1 MTTGIAALP
10 LSRKQLYSIAEA
22 EARINIWEGAIRSGK
37 TFGSMMRW
45 LMFLSD
51 PPKGG
56 QFVMVGRTRES
67 LARNVISPMQDPD
80 IFGDF
85 ADTVKYVSGAPSAT
99 ILGRRV
105 YMLGASDA
113 KAEKSLRGL
122 TVAGAYADEIT
133 VIREDFFKQLL
144 GRMSVTGAKLFGTT
158 NPDNPMHWLKRDYL
172 DRLAELPD
180 WRSWHFALDDNPALS
195 EEYKNS
201 IKREY
206 TGLWYRRFILGH
218 WVAAEG
224 AVFDMWNPDLH
235 VIRWENLPEIVQTF
249 CVGVDY
255 GTTNPT
261 AALLLGL
268 GIDGVLY
275 FIDEWKY
282 VPRNDA
288 ERWTDAKLS
297 QGLRNWLAQPHLPES
312 RLGRRQRGNLGT
324 GPVIV
329 DPAAASFRV
338 QLLADGLPTAAADND
353 VLYGIRTLATLLSQ
367 GLLKV
372 TDRCTGWMHEVSA
385 YSWDT
390 QKTNEGF
397 DVPIK
402 TADHSLDAGR
412 YAVVTTE
419 KLWRPYV
426 DVNGGHRAAA

>member
-1 MTTGIAALP
+1 MTTFNDLP

-45 LMFLSD
+45 LMFLSN
-51 PPKGG
+51 PPGGG

-80 IFGDF
+80 IFGEF
-85 ADTVKYVSGAPSAT
+85 ADTVHYVTGAPSAT

-133 VIREDFFKQLL
+133 VIRSDFFHQLL

-158 NPDNPMHWLKRDYL
+158 NPDNPMHWLKAEYL
-172 DRLAELPD
+172 DRLHELPD
-180 WRSWHFALDDNPALS
+180 WRSWHFTLDDNPALS
-195 EEYKNS
+195 EDYKNS

-218 WVAAEG
+218 WVAADG
-224 AVFDMWNPDLH
+224 AVYDMWEPSKHVVRWKDLPQM
-235 VIRWENLPEIVQTF
+235 VELF
-249 CVGVDY
+249 GVGVDY

-261 AALLLGL
+261 VALLLGV
-268 GIDGVLY
+268 GADGVLY
-275 FIDEWKY
+275 LIDEWSY
-282 VPRNDA
+282 TPRSDA
-288 ERWTDAKLS
+288 TRWTDAQLS
-297 QGLRNWLAQPHLPES
+297 RGLRDWLAEGHLPYPT
-312 RLGRRQRGNLGT
+312 RMPP

-338 QLLADGLPTAAADND
+338 QLLQDELPTYAAEND
-353 VLYGIRTLATLLSQ
+353 VLYGIRTIATLLST
-367 GLLKV
+367 GKLKV
-372 TDRCTGWMHEVSA
+372 TDRCKTFMTEVA
-385 YSWDT
+385 GYSWDT
-390 QKTNEGF
+390 QATSEGY
-397 DVPIK
+397 DQPIK
-402 TADHSLDAGR
+402 SADHALDAAR
-412 YAVVTTE
+412 YAIVTTE
-419 KLWRPYV
+419 KRWRRYV
-426 DVNGGHRAAA
+426 DVNGGEYAAS